1 MMEFNV
7 STFILE
13 IINFL
18 VLLWVL
24 QRLFYKPLLKVIAD
38 RKQVIEQALT
48 EAKNQQQQAEEKA
61 ALYENRQRQWEQEKQ
76 LALQAFQQQMDLE
89 RRVQLEKLQRELEQE
104 RQKAKVTLS
113 VQQQEFQQRV
123 EKQALENGARFSAL
137 LLQQAVG
144 PELELRLFQ
153 LLLDKISG
161 VPEVIKQPLMVPDE
175 SNSAP
180 PIKVSSAYPLS
191 PDMRQQVEQKLMTLI
206 NRQVDIQYHQSPELI
221 AGVRLDIGAWVLNA
235 NVKHELIG
243 FAELDYVSN

>member
-1 MMEFNV
+1 MEFNV
-7 STFILE
+7 STFVLE

-38 RKQVIEQALT
+38 RKQVIEQALA

-61 ALYENRQRQWEQEKQ
+61 ALYENRQHQWEQEKQ
-76 LALQAFQQQMDLE
+76 LALQTFQQQIDLE
-89 RRVQLEKLQRELEQE
+89 RKLQLEKLKLELEQE

-113 VQQQEFQQRV
+113 LQQQEFQQRV
-123 EKQALENGARFSAL
+123 EKQALENGAKFSAL

-153 LLLDKISG
+153 LLLDKISTF
-161 VPEVIKQPLMVPDE
+161 PEVIKQQLIVTGEMDALPQV
-175 SNSAP
+175 
-180 PIKVSSAYPLS
+180 KVTSAYPLTAE
-191 PDMRQQVEQKLMTLI
+191 MHQQLEQKLMTLM
-206 NRQVDIQYHQSPELI
+206 NRPADVQYHQSEDLI
-221 AGVRLDIGAWVLNA
+221 AGLRLDIGAWVLNA